1 MTLDKQGAVDACGR
15 LGDGLGLDTVETA
28 WGVREIAL
36 AEMVKAVKARLSS
49 HALAAS
55 EHCLVGFGGCGAL
68 FAAEV
73 ARMAG
78 LTRVYVPEL
87 ASVLSAYGAATVDIR
102 RERLTTLLLKLP
114 GDAALIDR
122 TMDEMRAAV
131 WADLAADGVPEA
143 DREVRFEADMRFFLQ
158 RWELTI
164 PLPGTPQRGDGGAEA
179 EALFR
184 TEYLRR
190 FGAASTTTSG
200 IVELVG
206 IRAVGIGHMAGGGV
220 DAAPAETAEPRPAT
234 PITTRPVKLS
244 RGVAAEP
251 VQVFDGAALDPGD
264 YFAGPALVDASDTT
278 IWVPKGM
285 AARMDASR
293 SLIIEVAA

>member
-1 MTLDKQGAVDACGR
+1 
-15 LGDGLGLDTVETA
+15 
-28 WGVREIAL
+28 
-36 AEMVKAVKARLSS
+36 
-49 HALAAS
+49 LAAS

-114 GDAALIDR
+114 GDAALIDQ

-143 DREVRFEADMRFFLQ
+143 DREVQFEADMRFFLQ

-164 PLPGTPQRGDGGAEA
+164 PLPGTPQRDDGGAEA
-179 EALFR
+179 EKLFR
-184 TEYLRR
+184 AEYLRR

-206 IRAVGIGHMAGGGV
+206 IRAVGIGHMAGG
-220 DAAPAETAEPRPAT
+220 DIEAAPAIAAEPRPAA
-234 PITTRPVKLS
+234 PVTTRPVKLS
-244 RGVAAEP
+244 RGVAAEA
-251 VQVFDGAALDPGD
+251 VEVFDGAVLHPGD
-264 YFAGPALVDASDTT
+264 HFAGPALVDASDTT

-285 AARMDASR
+285 GARMDANR